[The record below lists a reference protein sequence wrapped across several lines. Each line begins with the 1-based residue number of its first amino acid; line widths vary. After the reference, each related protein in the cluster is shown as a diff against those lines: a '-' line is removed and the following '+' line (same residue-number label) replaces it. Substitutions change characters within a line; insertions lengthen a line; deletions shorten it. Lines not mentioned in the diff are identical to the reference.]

1 MPSHGFCLKITMP
14 TSAGRLF
21 AEKDMKNEFAFLFP
35 NPKKVLVRNDFFDIR
50 DLCFPLEIYKKYD
63 FLFDFFKVRNKNRGL
78 EIIFQEHQGLGDEEY
93 MLESGQKQILA
104 LANSIRGQFYSL
116 ATLLQILSFYGDS
129 GRMPVFSIRDAPEIA
144 IRGFALAAAGGA
156 IPIAAE
162 LQLLLL
168 KLALLR
174 FNHFAMPA
182 AYVAGLEKSTAVH
195 SQAGTLSRVEMGL
208 VAARVRKMGMEFF
221 LLPEGAA
228 PTPGKDSDRAGAEFS
243 PANLEFVSSEASE
256 KKVQPDAWFE
266 DFLQRCKLG
275 KARGCKMLVWADRFA
290 DHPEWIR
297 KIPRD
302 VLVFQRSPN
311 TGSYENFKSKA
322 MLFKKHHIPQ
332 VLSQTIWSRE
342 RFIPAIRS
350 SMAGVSAAFRAAK
363 ADKLAGVMLIGCE
376 SGGNGC
382 LPEGSALLQF
392 EAGCLFWSG
401 RPPVPGAFSRWA
413 LGRDEPDLFRV
424 YSFLAQLD
432 HQLPHTHGQ
441 YLFEDPVFA
450 AFSRPG
456 DPRAIEAHYRK
467 AALYL
472 KKRKIARNELT
483 DFLNFTR
490 QLCEFIAAKVEFSS
504 CLGSLL
510 EEQCGPEQILHQT
523 AWLEKG
529 AEKLKNLYLELW
541 RKRFQPEGLPDF
553 ASGFTLLQERFQYLH
568 QLSSR
573 PAAREKLLAELKNHS
588 PFNSPDGLSGIR
600 SF

>member
-1 MPSHGFCLKITMP
+1 
-14 TSAGRLF
+14 
-21 AEKDMKNEFAFLFP
+21 MKNEFAFLFP

-50 DLCFPLEIYKKYD
+50 DLCFPLEIYKKFD

-78 EIIFQEHQGLGDEEY
+78 DIIFQEQRGLGDEEY

-104 LANSIRGQFYSL
+104 LANSVRGQFYSL
-116 ATLLQILSFYGDS
+116 ATLLQILAFYGDS

-156 IPIAAE
+156 IPVAAE
-162 LQLLLL
+162 LQRLLL
-168 KLALLR
+168 KMALLR

-182 AYVAGLEKSTAVH
+182 AYVAGLEKSSAVH
-195 SQAGTLSRVEMGL
+195 SQTGTLSRVEMGL
-208 VAARVRKMGMEFF
+208 VAARARKMGVEFF
-221 LLPEGAA
+221 LLPHGAA
-228 PTPGKDSDRAGAEFS
+228 PAPGKSIDRAGAEFS
-243 PANLEFVSSEASE
+243 QANLEFFSSKASE
-256 KKVQPDAWFE
+256 NNLQPDAWFE

-275 KARGCKMLVWADRFA
+275 KARGGKTLVWADRFA

-302 VLVFQRSPN
+302 VLVFQRSQN
-311 TGSYENFKSKA
+311 TGNYENFKSKA
-322 MLFKKHHIPQ
+322 MPFKKHHIPQ
-332 VLSQTIWSRE
+332 VLSQTIWSRD

-350 SMAGVSAAFRAAK
+350 SMSGVSAAFRAAK

-382 LPEGSALLQF
+382 LPEGSALLNF
-392 EAGCLFWSG
+392 EAGCLLWSG

-413 LGRDEPDLFRV
+413 LGRDEADLFRV

-456 DPRAIEAHYRK
+456 DYREIEAHYRK

-490 QLCEFIAAKVEFSS
+490 QLCEFIAAKVEFSG
-504 CLGSLL
+504 CLDSLL
-510 EEQCGPEQILHQT
+510 EEQCGPEQIIHQA

-541 RKRFQPEGLPDF
+541 RKRFQPEGIPDF
-553 ASGFTLLQERFQYLH
+553 VSGFTFLQERFQYLH

-588 PFNSPDGLSGIR
+588 PFNSPDNHSGNR